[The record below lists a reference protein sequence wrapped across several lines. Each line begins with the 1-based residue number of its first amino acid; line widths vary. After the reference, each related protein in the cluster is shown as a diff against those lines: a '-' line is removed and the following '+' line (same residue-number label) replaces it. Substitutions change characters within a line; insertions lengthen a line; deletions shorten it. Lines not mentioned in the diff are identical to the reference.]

1 MGSGYSL
8 KCRKCG
14 YEFSANLGVG
24 FMFPL
29 AYQETME
36 AGKAGKLG
44 KEVKR
49 FLEEHPDGV
58 MDCSSVILQCSE
70 CGALGCGPDLSMYV
84 PGEDCLAVLN
94 QLAGKK
100 EEHKPQVVFHTDQ
113 GAVYSSKAFCQ
124 AHKQYNILRS
134 MSRGGTPT
142 DNPIIESLNGWIKDE
157 LYLDFDLGHSQ
168 NVPELLDKYVYYFN
182 NQRCHAALGYK
193 SPVQYKTELGFL

>member
-1 MGSGYSL
+1 MGSGCSL

-84 PGEDCLAVLN
+84 PGEETPPLSSGNWSVSFPHEGVSCVAPWHLERYKLFGLYDHRCKECKGKMKIIKEKEFE
-94 QLAGKK
+94 QLIR
-100 EEHKPQVVFHTDQ
+100 
-113 GAVYSSKAFCQ
+113 GADADHS
-124 AHKQYNILRS
+124 
-134 MSRGGTPT
+134 PT
-142 DNPIIESLNGWIKDE
+142 KIPCPECREPLWLDE
-157 LYLDFDLGHSQ
+157 MLMWD
-168 NVPELLDKYVYYFN
+168 
-182 NQRCHAALGYK
+182 
-193 SPVQYKTELGFL
+193 